1 MDNAINKLTGLVN
14 KAKNNSFV
22 QNVTGAAQRNAMQ
35 GLNNANSAMNNFAN
49 TNSTFK
55 TLQNNI
61 STINNKIKNVDGHL
75 PGNITNKV
83 NKAKNNV
90 DYLTTKNKT
99 LLEKGQQ
106 QSFIKNMFD
115 KGVKN
120 AQQEVAQAQKKL
132 SNLTNEQAK
141 LRNNVLENLNIDL
154 DKNIADMNQFKKS
167 NKEFQNLTKDIS
179 HAQAAYDKAVRNTKR
194 ARTAV
199 IGTAG
204 VGAGAG
210 MYGINRAKQNND
222 KNKQLQYIY

>member
-1 MDNAINKLTGLVN
+1 
-14 KAKNNSFV
+14 
-22 QNVTGAAQRNAMQ
+22 MQ

-55 TLQNNI
+55 TLQNNF

-83 NKAKNNV
+83 DKAKNNV

-132 SNLTNEQAK
+132 SNLTNEQAR
-141 LRNNVLENLNIDL
+141 LRSNVLENLNIDL
-154 DKNIADMNQFKKS
+154 DKNIANMNQFKKS
-167 NKEFQNLTKDIS
+167 NKEFQNLTKNIS
-179 HAQAAYDKAVRNTKR
+179 DAQAAYDKAVRSTKR

-204 VGAGAG
+204 VGAG
-210 MYGINRAKQNND
+210 MYGLNRASKNND

>member
-1 MDNAINKLTGLVN
+1 ME
-14 KAKNNSFV
+14 
-22 QNVTGAAQRNAMQ
+22 

-75 PGNITNKV
+75 PGNIINKV

-132 SNLTNEQAK
+132 SNLTNEQAR
-141 LRNNVLENLNIDL
+141 LRSNVLENLNIDL
-154 DKNIADMNQFKKS
+154 DKNIANMNQFKKS
-167 NKEFQNLTKDIS
+167 NKEFQNLTKNIS
-179 HAQAAYDKAVRNTKR
+179 DAQAAYDKAVRSTKR

-204 VGAGAG
+204 VGAG
-210 MYGINRAKQNND
+210 MYGLNRASKNND

>member
-1 MDNAINKLTGLVN
+1 
-14 KAKNNSFV
+14 
-22 QNVTGAAQRNAMQ
+22 MQ

-55 TLQNNI
+55 ALQNNI

-141 LRNNVLENLNIDL
+141 LRSNVLENLNIDL

-167 NKEFQNLTKDIS
+167 NKEFQNLTKNIS

-204 VGAGAG
+204 AGAG
-210 MYGINRAKQNND
+210 MYGLNRAKQNND

>member
-1 MDNAINKLTGLVN
+1 MDNAIDKLTGLVN
-14 KAKNNSFV
+14 KAKNSSFV

-49 TNSTFK
+49 TNSAFK

-83 NKAKNNV
+83 NRAQNNV

-99 LLEKGQQ
+99 LLEKGKQQ
-106 QSFIKNMFD
+106 GFVKNMLD
-115 KGVKN
+115 KGVRN
-120 AQQEVAQAQKKL
+120 AQQEVAQAQRKL
-132 SNLTNEQAK
+132 SNLTNEQTK

-154 DKNIADMNQFKKS
+154 DKSIADMNQFKKS
-167 NKEFQNLTKDIS
+167 NKEFQNLTKNIS

-194 ARTAV
+194 ARTAI
-199 IGTAG
+199 IGTA
-204 VGAGAG
+204 GAGAG
-210 MYGINRAKQNND
+210 MYGLNRAKQNND

>member
-14 KAKNNSFV
+14 KAKNSSFV

-55 TLQNNI
+55 ALQDNI
-61 STINNKIKNVDGHL
+61 LTINNKIKNVDGHL

-83 NKAKNNV
+83 NRAQNNV

-99 LLEKGQQ
+99 LLEKGKQQ
-106 QSFIKNMFD
+106 GFVKNMLD
-115 KGVKN
+115 KGVRN
-120 AQQEVAQAQKKL
+120 AQQEVAQAQRKL
-132 SNLTNEQAK
+132 SNLTNEQTK

-167 NKEFQNLTKDIS
+167 NKEFQSLTKNIS

-204 VGAGAG
+204 AGAG
-210 MYGINRAKQNND
+210 MYGLNRAKQNND

>member
-1 MDNAINKLTGLVN
+1 ME
-14 KAKNNSFV
+14 
-22 QNVTGAAQRNAMQ
+22 

-75 PGNITNKV
+75 PGNIINKV

-132 SNLTNEQAK
+132 SNLTNEQAR
-141 LRNNVLENLNIDL
+141 LRSNVLENLNIDL
-154 DKNIADMNQFKKS
+154 DKNIANMNQFKKS
-167 NKEFQNLTKDIS
+167 NKEFQKLN
-179 HAQAAYDKAVRNTKR
+179 
-194 ARTAV
+194 
-199 IGTAG
+199 
-204 VGAGAG
+204 
-210 MYGINRAKQNND
+210 
-222 KNKQLQYIY
+222 

>member
-1 MDNAINKLTGLVN
+1 
-14 KAKNNSFV
+14 
-22 QNVTGAAQRNAMQ
+22 MQ

-55 TLQNNI
+55 ALQNNI

-141 LRNNVLENLNIDL
+141 LRSNVLENLNIDL
-154 DKNIADMNQFKKS
+154 DKNIANMNQFKKS
-167 NKEFQNLTKDIS
+167 NKEFQNLTKNIS
-179 HAQAAYDKAVRNTKR
+179 DAQAAYDKAVRNTKR

-204 VGAGAG
+204 AGAG
-210 MYGINRAKQNND
+210 MYGLNRAKQNND

>member
-14 KAKNNSFV
+14 KAKNSSFV

-55 TLQNNI
+55 ALQNNI

-90 DYLTTKNKT
+90 DYLTTKNRT

-141 LRNNVLENLNIDL
+141 LRSNVLENLNIDL
-154 DKNIADMNQFKKS
+154 DKNIANMNQFKKS
-167 NKEFQNLTKDIS
+167 NKEFQNLTKNIS
-179 HAQAAYDKAVRNTKR
+179 DAQAAYDKAVRNTKR

-199 IGTAG
+199 VGTAG
-204 VGAGAG
+204 VGAG
-210 MYGINRAKQNND
+210 MYGLNKAKQNND

>member
-1 MDNAINKLTGLVN
+1 ME
-14 KAKNNSFV
+14 
-22 QNVTGAAQRNAMQ
+22 
-35 GLNNANSAMNNFAN
+35 GLNNVNSAMNNFAN

-75 PGNITNKV
+75 PGNIINKV
-83 NKAKNNV
+83 NEAKNNV

-106 QSFIKNMFD
+106 QSFVKNMFD

-132 SNLTNEQAK
+132 SNLTNEQAR
-141 LRNNVLENLNIDL
+141 LRSNVLENLNIDL
-154 DKNIADMNQFKKS
+154 DKNIANMNQFKKS
-167 NKEFQNLTKDIS
+167 NKEFQNLTKNIS
-179 HAQAAYDKAVRNTKR
+179 DAQAAYDKAVRSTKR

-204 VGAGAG
+204 VGAG
-210 MYGINRAKQNND
+210 MYGLNKASQNND